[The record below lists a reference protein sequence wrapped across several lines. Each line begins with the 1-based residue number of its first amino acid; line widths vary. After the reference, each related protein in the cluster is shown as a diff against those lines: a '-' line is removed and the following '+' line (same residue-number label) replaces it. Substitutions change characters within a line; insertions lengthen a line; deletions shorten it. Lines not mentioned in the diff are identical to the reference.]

1 MQRRILPLNRK
12 HVMEKYYHLHSSPL
26 LHCPLFRNDVGRRFF
41 LNHLALV
48 LIDSRVKIYV
58 YCLMDNHIHF
68 LVSGEENDIIE
79 LFAEV
84 KKIYGRF
91 LVEEESHIPISLDRF
106 SISMRVISGGE
117 DFKIVTAYILRNGLV
132 AGLGSPYSY
141 KWCSVQ
147 LYYNPFVE
155 LFRGIG
161 AWDYGMRKIRS
172 VIKTRQPIPERLSFF
187 DDMISPLCW
196 CDYKKVEKVFGS
208 SSEFFKYLGR
218 WTAEN
223 EEESKL
229 EATEKNAYTDSA
241 LVSKLKDYCSLQG
254 VGSVDDL
261 SAAELRN
268 LIRMAHN
275 RWGASKKQIER
286 VIGISASM
294 VQKYY

>member
-1 MQRRILPLNRK
+1 
-12 HVMEKYYHLHSSPL
+12 MEKYYHLHSSPL

-132 AGLGSPYSY
+132 AGLLAPPSPPMSSDRPS
-141 KWCSVQ
+141 CAAV
-147 LYYNPFVE
+147 LAAFVTRRSILE
-155 LFRGIG
+155 GVGGHNQPKTVAHRCNFRG
-161 AWDYGMRKIRS
+161 RRP
-172 VIKTRQPIPERLSFF
+172 KTAVL
-187 DDMISPLCW
+187 
-196 CDYKKVEKVFGS
+196 
-208 SSEFFKYLGR
+208 
-218 WTAEN
+218 
-223 EEESKL
+223 
-229 EATEKNAYTDSA
+229 
-241 LVSKLKDYCSLQG
+241 
-254 VGSVDDL
+254 
-261 SAAELRN
+261 
-268 LIRMAHN
+268 
-275 RWGASKKQIER
+275 
-286 VIGISASM
+286 
-294 VQKYY
+294 